1 MVDDIVDVET
11 TAKQFLQKT
20 KLIANI
26 HDNVLLNV
34 EQAQQKEKRTYAFRR
49 GKKIFERVVAGQI
62 MVKMKN

>member
-49 GKKIFERVVAGQI
+49 GKKIFEGVVAGQI